1 MPGMYTTPDEARS
14 DLYLS
19 GAVYLF
25 GPLLVGLFLQ
35 IVPLQRLPLVDEI
48 LVIALPVATTVLVPF
63 LLIRYREEP
72 WSAYGLDR
80 DFGGGLVGVLLA
92 APLIAATVLSGLVI
106 GIADPFA
113 LLPVS
118 NVAGSPVRLFGVLA
132 MWLGMAALGAYL
144 TVKARDAFRADY
156 VSVREGLQTFGRIV
170 VAVAAG
176 AALLLLI
183 GQFREGF
190 SAQILLLVLL
200 PVVGLAGT
208 LLLALRSL
216 RGPTVTS
223 RAALLTPTV
232 LFALG
237 PLLPSLSFRATHLL
251 EGIYLA
257 ALAAGIGLIVG
268 ALQEARNS
276 PWAAF
281 GLAASI
287 ALLTVLGE
295 TLPL

>member
-25 GPLLVGLFLQ
+25 GPLLVGLFLR
-35 IVPLQRLPLVDEI
+35 IIPLQRLPLVDVLLT
-48 LVIALPVATTVLVPF
+48 LVLPIATTVLVPF
-63 LLIRYREEP
+63 LLIRYRKEP
-72 WSAYGLDR
+72 WSAYGLNR
-80 DFGGGLVGVLLA
+80 DVGGALVGLLLA
-92 APLIAATVLSGLVI
+92 VPLIAATVLSGLVL
-106 GIADPFA
+106 GLADPFA
-113 LLPVS
+113 LLPLS
-118 NVAGSPVRLFGVLA
+118 NAVASPVRLVGVLA
-132 MWLGMAALGAYL
+132 MWLGMAGLGAYL

-170 VAVAAG
+170 VAVAGG
-176 AALLLLI
+176 AALLLLL

-190 SAQILLLVLL
+190 SVEILLLILL
-200 PVVGLAGT
+200 PVLGLAGT

-216 RGPTVTS
+216 RGPTATS

-257 ALAAGIGLIVG
+257 ALAAGIGLVVG
-268 ALQEARNS
+268 AQQEARNS
-276 PWAAF
+276 PWVAF

-287 ALLTVLGE
+287 ALFTVLGE